1 MELTEQYKAFWDAC
15 EDLKSSK
22 IIIADAKV
30 SKVLRSVVSCPALVE
45 IVGEALVGYN
55 FSNELG
61 KLVTT
66 GLDGKARITLPS
78 EPYRVIAFVFSLLSE
93 FDSRRLDL
101 QEFISQYFPEES
113 LIESFR
119 DFNEQLITPFRD
131 YLCEWVGFKERKD
144 EDSVVK
150 INSTEAETI
159 ESKEDESTVEEKNV
173 DQFFED
179 ITMILNQIKET
190 INLDSK
196 IKPDRLDELNITINA
211 LLEVVNMQNFKIFN
225 ALLISLNNLLSPIKS
240 VRFYNMELQNRL
252 AKFYGVM

>member
-66 GLDGKARITLPS
+66 GLDSKARITLPS

-131 YLCEWVGFKERKD
+131 YLCEWVGFKERND
-144 EDSVVK
+144 EVSVVK

-159 ESKEDESTVEEKNV
+159 ENKEEENAVEEKNV

>member
-150 INSTEAETI
+150 INSTVAETI
-159 ESKEDESTVEEKNV
+159 ENKEEETAVEEKDV

>member
-1 MELTEQYKAFWDAC
+1 MELAEQYKAFWDAC

-30 SKVLRSVVSCPALVE
+30 SKVLRSIVSCPALVE

-55 FSNELG
+55 FSNELSKAVSTNAEG
-61 KLVTT
+61 KMKL
-66 GLDGKARITLPS
+66 ILPS

-93 FDSRRLDL
+93 FDGRRLDL
-101 QEFISQYFPEES
+101 QEFISQYFPENS
-113 LIESFR
+113 LIESFK

-131 YLCEWVGFKERKD
+131 YLCEWVGFKERKN
-144 EDSVVK
+144 EEEQV
-150 INSTEAETI
+150 INM
-159 ESKEDESTVEEKNV
+159 STVEPEETQKEVVEEQDV

-190 INLDSK
+190 VNLDSK

-211 LLEVVNMQNFKIFN
+211 LLEVVKMQNFKIFN
-225 ALLISLNNLLSPIKS
+225 ALLISLNNLLSSVKS

>member
-1 MELTEQYKAFWDAC
+1 MELAEQYKAFWDAC

-30 SKVLRSVVSCPALVE
+30 SKVLRSIVSCPALVE

-55 FSNELG
+55 FSNELS
-61 KLVTT
+61 KSVNTD
-66 GLDGKARITLPS
+66 LDGKVKLVLPN

-93 FDSRRLDL
+93 FDGRRMDL
-101 QEFISQYFPEES
+101 QEFISQYFPEDS

-119 DFNEQLITPFRD
+119 DFNEQLIMPFRD
-131 YLCEWVGFKERKD
+131 YLCEWVGFKERK
-144 EDSVVK
+144 EEKHPIEK
-150 INSTEAETI
+150 INTAETV
-159 ESKEDESTVEEKNV
+159 ENKEVVLEEKDV
-173 DQFFED
+173 DLFFDD

-190 INLDSK
+190 VNLDSK
-196 IKPDRLDELNITINA
+196 IKPDRLDELNITLNA
-211 LLEVVNMQNFKIFN
+211 LLEVVKMQNFKIFN
-225 ALLISLNNLLSPIKS
+225 ALLISLNNLLSSIKS

>member
-131 YLCEWVGFKERKD
+131 YLCEWVGFKERKE

-150 INSTEAETI
+150 INSTDVETI
-159 ESKEDESTVEEKNV
+159 ENKEEENAVEEKDV